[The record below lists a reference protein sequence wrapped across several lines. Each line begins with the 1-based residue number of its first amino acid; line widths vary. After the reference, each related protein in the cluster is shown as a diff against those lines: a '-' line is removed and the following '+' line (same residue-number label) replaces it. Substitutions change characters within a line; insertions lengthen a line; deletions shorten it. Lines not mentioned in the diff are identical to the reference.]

1 MSKNDQE
8 ANLQKYLEYVKTQGY
23 DKLKPTDPKLDGNAL
38 LDALTK
44 EGEIILQEEERAR
57 NKSTKA
63 VSNVIDESK
72 RLDAAFA
79 ERSTDPYIRARV
91 EILKGMSP
99 GMRKEI
105 ETMEATGDKENNTY
119 KRFIQDLI
127 ALAES
132 KYSA

>member
-1 MSKNDQE
+1 MGIRGPGTRKIFMSKNDQE

-63 VSNVIDESK
+63 VSNVID
-72 RLDAAFA
+72 
-79 ERSTDPYIRARV
+79 
-91 EILKGMSP
+91 
-99 GMRKEI
+99 
-105 ETMEATGDKENNTY
+105 
-119 KRFIQDLI
+119 
-127 ALAES
+127 
-132 KYSA
+132 